1 MESFSEQMLQ
11 ALEEERME
19 EAQLFFEQ
27 ALKKDSPELLSELAD
42 VLFQM
47 GFLEETKRILES
59 IIEVAEEKEPLYL
72 TLAEIAVEAGE
83 NEEAFMYLDQID
95 EESEYYPQKLLV
107 SADLYQLL
115 GIPEVSEQKLLEA
128 QRILPDEPLIQFAL
142 GDFYTWNEEYQE
154 ALATYRTLEEQGVD
168 EYESLYLDERL
179 ARSLSMLGA
188 FEDAI
193 GYYESALSREYKSE
207 YLFQLAFVYLQ
218 LKEYQKAI
226 TYLEELR
233 ALDPDYLAL
242 YLLLA
247 EALKEEERIEEAAA
261 VLADG
266 IEKNPYHVDLYL
278 LASEMAYRL
287 HDQAQSEAY
296 LLQALTLGERS
307 DDIRL
312 TLSNLYVAQ
321 AEYENAIEVIQ
332 GMEESE
338 HPYALWN
345 LAKAY
350 DQLEEYDL
358 AAKNYQQASED
369 LAHEPEFLKE
379 YAIFLRQ
386 EGQLTEAKK
395 MLEHFLHH
403 EPGDLEAL
411 SLLEDLSER

>member
-59 IIEVAEEKEPLYL
+59 IIEVAEEKEPFYL

-287 HDQAQSEAY
+287 HDQTQSEAY

-350 DQLEEYDL
+350 DQLEEFDL

>member
-59 IIEVAEEKEPLYL
+59 IIEVAEEKEPFYL

-168 EYESLYLDERL
+168 ENMSLCIL
-179 ARSLSMLGA
+179 M
-188 FEDAI
+188 
-193 GYYESALSREYKSE
+193 SA
-207 YLFQLAFVYLQ
+207 
-218 LKEYQKAI
+218 
-226 TYLEELR
+226 
-233 ALDPDYLAL
+233 
-242 YLLLA
+242 
-247 EALKEEERIEEAAA
+247 
-261 VLADG
+261 
-266 IEKNPYHVDLYL
+266 
-278 LASEMAYRL
+278 
-287 HDQAQSEAY
+287 
-296 LLQALTLGERS
+296 
-307 DDIRL
+307 
-312 TLSNLYVAQ
+312 
-321 AEYENAIEVIQ
+321 
-332 GMEESE
+332 
-338 HPYALWN
+338 
-345 LAKAY
+345 
-350 DQLEEYDL
+350 
-358 AAKNYQQASED
+358 
-369 LAHEPEFLKE
+369 
-379 YAIFLRQ
+379 
-386 EGQLTEAKK
+386 
-395 MLEHFLHH
+395 
-403 EPGDLEAL
+403 
-411 SLLEDLSER
+411 